1 MMENNKNDKLNED
14 KHLEKLLEV
23 AIEEFEDKDQNTQ
36 LADKKDTYKKAVT
49 IVMGIMVA
57 FGVLLYVGSIGLR
70 PQEFKDETNIPS
82 WVKTQTEKEKF
93 ESENSEWKFEYPVKV
108 PNWSKQPYKLGSV
121 LNNQGQLYDE
131 LINFAE
137 QFPDIKG
144 YTAMMPSGIQGNW
157 EGAPPIYTNNTYE
170 ETLEDGTPNPYYSYT
185 LREDY
190 LIAYSTYLQRLLNP
204 TFGEWVFAQRYVPN
218 KPMKNNQTFEIL
230 RDMFS
235 ENWWNNNIKKDTDY
249 SALPVLADWEG
260 NDFGGLEFAERE
272 PGRYGTF
279 FGVVNDS
286 EGRLVVAESLGKDS
300 RNAEILKINTPVKYV
315 AFGAN
320 KDLIEIPGN
329 LIMTLASNNK
339 ASEHN
344 RVVIIDV
351 VLIFK

>member
-1 MMENNKNDKLNED
+1 MMKKNENDNLNED
-14 KHLEKLLEV
+14 KYLEQL
-23 AIEEFEDKDQNTQ
+23 FEAATEKVDDKAHNTKE
-36 LADKKDTYKKAVT
+36 DNKDNHKKVIT
-49 IVMGIMVA
+49 IIAGIMVI
-57 FGVLLYVGSIGLR
+57 FGVLLYAGSIGLK
-70 PQEFKDETNIPS
+70 PQEFEDKTNTPE
-82 WVKTQTEKEKF
+82 WVESQIEKERIMV
-93 ESENSEWKFEYPVKV
+93 ENSEWKFEYPVKV

-190 LIAYSTYLQRLLNP
+190 LIAYSTYLQRLINP
-204 TFGEWVFAQRYVPN
+204 TFGEWIFAQRYVPN
-218 KPMKNNQTFEIL
+218 KPLKDNQTFEIL
-230 RDMFS
+230 KDMFS
-235 ENWWNNNIKKDTDY
+235 ENWWNSNIKKDVDY
-249 SALPVLADWEG
+249 SALPILVDWEG
-260 NDFGGLEFAERE
+260 NDFGELKFAERE

-286 EGRLVVAESLGKDS
+286 EGRFVVAESLGKDS